1 MFKLYQ
7 PHYTKTL
14 DEYKNLEQT
23 LIDEK
28 EKQIS
33 IISQVQGRWKG
44 QAAETYTALYQEFLT
59 KGEYFRAQFINSRE
73 IEIMDGELGN
83 INRLMARC
91 EQLGRQLQQDE
102 YVAPVLPADGDGTIY
117 NDGYLTMDYDYIPYV
132 NAAIDNALQSA
143 DEGRDILLEAAEICS
158 EVMDMS
164 EYTSMIHKADRKIHR
179 LENYR
184 RAFNEYADG
193 VQELENRMSS
203 RFRALKNE
211 YEEMKDGKWEQIAD
225 MLCSETGGTTKP
237 QISQKPDTKISD
249 VSDDGTE
256 ETDSAEE
263 KIDRF
268 MDTPVGGV
276 MSIATAAANPLFIPF
291 VEYKTMYD
299 VFIKGAE
306 PGESLNDT
314 LEGVRGYAGSV
325 PKVAEETV
333 SGIIGLPGAAMEI
346 KKQIDENGFRNTMEN
361 MKTGIIENAKD
372 TIVNDIILGDSRSR
386 GEVFG
391 RGALAVGEIV
401 FGSKGIAQGI
411 KGTGAAKK
419 AVSAVDMMGDA
430 ADAVGDTAK
439 GVKILEKIED
449 AEDIADTAGDVAES
463 ARKAEKV
470 IDGIESGRNTVNTL
484 TDAQKSRLNSL
495 ENTINDHLTEGDFS
509 GTLRDLQ
516 GDPVPNGKGGYFDHL
531 GEMKDSYSSLK
542 KIKKGL
548 EGSLKNPNLSD
559 VDRAL
564 LQEGLDK
571 ANLYIKRIQEMFK
584 PYGGIE

>member
-439 GVKILEKIED
+439 GVKILGKIED

>member
-1 MFKLYQ
+1 
-7 PHYTKTL
+7 
-14 DEYKNLEQT
+14 
-23 LIDEK
+23 
-28 EKQIS
+28 
-33 IISQVQGRWKG
+33 
-44 QAAETYTALYQEFLT
+44 
-59 KGEYFRAQFINSRE
+59 
-73 IEIMDGELGN
+73 
-83 INRLMARC
+83 
-91 EQLGRQLQQDE
+91 
-102 YVAPVLPADGDGTIY
+102 
-117 NDGYLTMDYDYIPYV
+117 
-132 NAAIDNALQSA
+132 
-143 DEGRDILLEAAEICS
+143 
-158 EVMDMS
+158 
-164 EYTSMIHKADRKIHR
+164 
-179 LENYR
+179 
-184 RAFNEYADG
+184 
-193 VQELENRMSS
+193 
-203 RFRALKNE
+203 
-211 YEEMKDGKWEQIAD
+211 
-225 MLCSETGGTTKP
+225 
-237 QISQKPDTKISD
+237 
-249 VSDDGTE
+249 
-256 ETDSAEE
+256 
-263 KIDRF
+263 
-268 MDTPVGGV
+268 
-276 MSIATAAANPLFIPF
+276 
-291 VEYKTMYD
+291 
-299 VFIKGAE
+299 
-306 PGESLNDT
+306 
-314 LEGVRGYAGSV
+314 
-325 PKVAEETV
+325 
-333 SGIIGLPGAAMEI
+333 
-346 KKQIDENGFRNTMEN
+346 